1 MYFRDRTAALTHS
14 LCDTGN
20 LIFSFMKRDNHL
32 KWLLIKTTRSLLQGH
47 TVCSTED
54 CHNRSFLSCV
64 HAPVWTEG
72 PPHKWTSSNEKS
84 SLNTQRSGVYCS
96 KVEYSRTYVSS
107 QDKTERDQY
116 RDFGGVL
123 GSPKWNFHYI
133 IFIFSLRTGRILY
146 IFTDFWLTKFLIN
159 TPMWP

>member
-72 PPHKWTSSNEKS
+72 PPHKWNFKTSSNEKS

-96 KVEYSRTYVSS
+96 KVEYSRTYVIAEAESS

-116 RDFGGVL
+116 RDFGG
-123 GSPKWNFHYI
+123 GAGFPKMKL
-133 IFIFSLRTGRILY
+133 SLHHLY
-146 IFTDFWLTKFLIN
+146 IFFENRENSIHLYRLLTD
-159 TPMWP
+159 